1 MRVFILILFM
11 ILAVQA
17 KPIFSNNKQADS
29 GIYIN
34 SLKDLVIATQK
45 TRGLTNSYLSG
56 NLIALML
63 VQEAKDD
70 MRMAISTMESL
81 ELSSDPIVSKRAS
94 ELSGRLMELN
104 RKGLKLKPEVAFKRY
119 TEEIEQILLFA
130 QTVSK
135 RSSEHMSPFANE
147 TSVMMMEQ
155 MLPLSEYVGQLRGMG
170 SGIAAKGKVSKEQRD
185 DLEAVIVQV
194 VKFNEYFQKSIKN
207 SIKQGKN
214 YYPQDIE
221 AKAAKID
228 TSIKEYISFVKREFY
243 KETIAVN
250 PDDYF
255 ASGTQII
262 TQIISVYDEANR
274 AVLKDSKGWL

>member
-1 MRVFILILFM
+1 MLCNI
-11 ILAVQA
+11 QA
-17 KPIFSNNKQADS
+17 KPIFSNDKQADS
-29 GIYIN
+29 SLYIN

-45 TRGLTNSYLSG
+45 TRGLTNSYLNG

-63 VQEAKDD
+63 VQEAKDN
-70 MRMAISTMESL
+70 MRMAIGTMESL

-94 ELSGRLMELN
+94 ELNGRLMELN

-135 RSSEHMSPFANE
+135 RSSEHMSPFAKE
-147 TSVMMMEQ
+147 TSIVMMEQ

-170 SGIAAKGKVSKEQRD
+170 SGIAAKGKVSKEQKE
-185 DLEAVIVQV
+185 DLDSVIALV
-194 VKFNEYFQKSIKN
+194 VKFNEDFQKSIKN
-207 SIKQGKN
+207 SIVQGKN
-214 YYPQDIE
+214 YYSQDIQTRV
-221 AKAAKID
+221 AKID
-228 TSIKEYISFVKREFY
+228 SSVKEYISFVKRELY

-255 ASGTQII
+255 TSGTQII
-262 TQIISVYDEANR
+262 NQIISVYDEANR

>member
-1 MRVFILILFM
+1 MRVFLFVIIM
-11 ILAVQA
+11 LCNIQA
-17 KPIFSNNKQADS
+17 KPIFSNDKQADS
-29 GIYIN
+29 SLYIN

-45 TRGLTNSYLSG
+45 TRGLTNSYLNG

-63 VQEAKDD
+63 VQEAKDN
-70 MRMAISTMESL
+70 MRMAIGTMESL

-94 ELSGRLMELN
+94 ELNGRLMELN

-135 RSSEHMSPFANE
+135 RSSEHMSPFAKE
-147 TSVMMMEQ
+147 TSIVMMEQ

-170 SGIAAKGKVSKEQRD
+170 SGIAAKGKVSKEQKE
-185 DLEAVIVQV
+185 DLDSVIALV
-194 VKFNEYFQKSIKN
+194 VKFNEDFQKSIKN
-207 SIKQGKN
+207 SIVQGKN
-214 YYPQDIE
+214 YYSQDIQTRV
-221 AKAAKID
+221 AKID
-228 TSIKEYISFVKREFY
+228 SSVKEYISFVKRELY

-255 ASGTQII
+255 TSGTQII
-262 TQIISVYDEANR
+262 NQIISVYDEANR